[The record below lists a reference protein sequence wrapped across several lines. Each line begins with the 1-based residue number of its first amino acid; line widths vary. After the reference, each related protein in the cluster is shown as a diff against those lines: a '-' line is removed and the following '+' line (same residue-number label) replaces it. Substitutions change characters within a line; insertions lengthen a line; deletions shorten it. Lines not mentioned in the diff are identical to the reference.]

1 MSQIPLAT
9 RELGRTGLGITRLGI
24 GAWAVGGG
32 SRSGRGPEEEWSIAA
47 VHRAL
52 DAGVNWIET
61 TADDR
66 RGYSEE
72 IVGRALHG
80 WTDRPFV
87 FTRRTVSQALARTS
101 PPNRV
106 RDILLDQVEASI
118 KRLRADAIDLYQ
130 IDSPHPERHI
140 ERVWAALAELK
151 EQGIVRH
158 IGVCNFDVAQL
169 RRAQRIAPVDVLR
182 TPYSFIDR
190 VVESE
195 ILPVAARE
203 GVGVLTCSPMGS
215 DVLTG
220 AMNRVWEAQ
229 LADEDGGTGEDR
241 SPEAQLV
248 RHRPLLERLRRVA
261 GRHDTTLGAVAIAWT
276 LAHPAVD
283 AAVVRFTRRD
293 EVDPLLPAAGLEL
306 SPDDLTYLEDTAPC

>member
-1 MSQIPLAT
+1 
-9 RELGRTGLGITRLGI
+9 
-24 GAWAVGGG
+24 
-32 SRSGRGPEEEWSIAA
+32 
-47 VHRAL
+47 
-52 DAGVNWIET
+52 
-61 TADDR
+61 
-66 RGYSEE
+66 
-72 IVGRALHG
+72 
-80 WTDRPFV
+80 
-87 FTRRTVSQALARTS
+87 VSQALARTS